1 VITFD
6 ASLLTSIYQAKSGMA
21 GGGLSIPA
29 AGGGRTTK
37 LPTPPWDPKS
47 TAAHTDVFLK
57 RALLGAKFINL
68 NDAQL
73 DVPGA
78 SEDYRKLF
86 ALYQGLD
93 ALHGLA
99 DRAGQKGISSGELH
113 RVQDAFVRGLAEIG
127 DYTDTLKL
135 DQFRLASGAVAD
147 SLKAT
152 SGVRRDNSD
161 YVTGPIMTGSSADEV
176 PAFMGDVK
184 FNIAVKRI
192 STTTNVAI
200 DLNDMGAQPRT
211 LANVIGYINGKL
223 ADAGAVTRFASQKLP
238 NEPRTMQVGGK
249 TVTLPAIADS
259 WALKIDGD
267 TAEQITFSAPATAG
281 AVYLA
286 QSAGKV
292 PTTAELAKGT
302 ADVTERQILK
312 FQTDTANVAPPVATE
327 GQANW
332 VDGRVYS
339 HTLGKEVAAVR
350 ATATGADGSLYIL
363 ADVTGATDG
372 QAIQGERDV
381 ALRKYDSAG
390 KLVYSRTLGA
400 ADSASGYALA
410 VAADG
415 KVAIAGSVTGVI
427 QGVDRGPL
435 NSSDTSGKSD
445 SFVTLFNA
453 DGEEVWTERRGGAD
467 DDLAT
472 AVAFGDDGEVYVAGR
487 TRSVL
492 PGGTSVGGWDNYLT
506 AYSTQSTGK
515 PRTLFTEQFG
525 SVGDDKV
532 GGIAVRDNQIV
543 VAGTESGSAVLRSF
557 SISTTTVTTDKVT
570 AGGVLTQTVT
580 TATDGAVTGTQVSTF
595 NTTAPDGSSSVTNV
609 TAATATAGTVRNLG
623 ALQGGDVAGIGFDA
637 GGNVIVAGTTSTDQL
652 GVASANNAFGGG
664 RDVFV
669 ARLSGDLVAN
679 GAERLSYYGGDGDDA
694 ASAVTVSGGQAW
706 IAGATTSTSLGGQA
720 KIGEQDGYV
729 AGIDAATGVVAFAER
744 FTAKDGYV
752 APTSIAVDQT
762 GASVLDRLGLPKGTL
777 DYKDSQLVTA
787 GTSLRAGDQFFV
799 RGREGAQPTAITIE
813 AGDTLGTL
821 AQKVR
826 RAAGFSAA
834 VSVVR
839 NGEFSV
845 LQIKPLSSRTTV
857 EIIAGKGG
865 KDALEALGLSEG
877 VARVSG
883 GQADKEKKIY
893 GLKLSN
899 DLTLEGKEAI
909 KTALDQLDAALSKI
923 RSIYR
928 DLKTAATPQTGPA
941 APSGPVPAYLRAQLS
956 NYQAGLA
963 RLTGGG

>member
-1 VITFD
+1 MITFD
-6 ASLLTSIYQAKSGMA
+6 ASLLTSIYQAKLGLA
-21 GGGLSIPA
+21 GGGVAFPT
-29 AGGGRTTK
+29 AGGGKPVK

-99 DRAGQKGISSGELH
+99 ERAGQKGVSTGELK
-113 RVQDAFVRGLAEIG
+113 RVQDAFVRGLAEVG

-152 SGVRRDNSD
+152 SGVRRDDSD
-161 YVTGPIMTGSSADEV
+161 YVTGPILTGSSSDEV
-176 PAFMGDVK
+176 PGFMGDVK
-184 FNIAVKRI
+184 FTIAVKRI
-192 STTTNVAI
+192 STTTNVDI
-200 DLNDMGAQPRT
+200 DLAEMGAQPRT

-223 ADAGAVTRFASQKLP
+223 ADAGATTRFASQKLP
-238 NEPRTMQVGGK
+238 NEPRTVQVGGK

-267 TAEQITFSAPATAG
+267 TSEQITFSAPATAG

-292 PTTAELAKGT
+292 PTAAELAKGAT
-302 ADVTERQILK
+302 DATERQILK
-312 FQTDTANVAPPVATE
+312 FQTDTTSVPPPEATA
-327 GQANW
+327 GQGNW

-350 ATATGADGSLYIL
+350 ATATGADGSLYVL
-363 ADVTGATDG
+363 ADITGTSDG

-390 KLVYSRTLGA
+390 NLVYSRTLGA
-400 ADSASGYALA
+400 ADSASGYSLA

-427 QGVDRGPL
+427 QGVDKGPT

-453 DGEEVWTERRGGAD
+453 DGEEVWTERRGSSD
-467 DDLAT
+467 DDVAT
-472 AVAFGDDGEVYVAGR
+472 AVAFGAGGEVYVAGR
-487 TRSVL
+487 VRGSM
-492 PGGTSVGGWDNYLT
+492 PGGTPVGGWDNYLT

-515 PRTLFTEQFG
+515 PRALFTEQFG
-525 SVGDDKV
+525 SIGDDKV
-532 GGIAVRDNQIV
+532 GGIAVNGNQVV
-543 VAGTESGSAVLRSF
+543 VAGTEAGAAVVRSF
-557 SISTTTVTTDKVT
+557 SISSTTTTTDKTTV
-570 AGGVLTQTVT
+570 GGVLTTTVT

-595 NTTAPDGSSSVTNV
+595 NTGGPDSSSSATYVTG
-609 TAATATAGTVRNLG
+609 ATATAGAVRNLG
-623 ALQGGDVAGIGFDA
+623 SLQGGDVAGVGFDA
-637 GGNVIVAGTTSTDQL
+637 DGGVVVAGTTSTDQL
-652 GVASANNAFGGG
+652 GVGTLNNAFAGG
-664 RDVFV
+664 RDAFV
-669 ARLSGDLVAN
+669 AKLSGDLTAN
-679 GAERLSYYGGDGDDA
+679 GAERLSFFGGDGDDA
-694 ASAVTVSGGQAW
+694 ASAVTVSGGKAW
-706 IAGATTSTSLGGQA
+706 IAGATTSATLGGEA
-720 KIGEQDGYV
+720 KIGGQDGYV
-729 AGIDAATGVVAFAER
+729 AGVDAATGAVAFTQR
-744 FTAKDGYV
+744 FTAKDGFV
-752 APTSIAVDQT
+752 APTSIAIDQT

-787 GTSLRAGDQFFV
+787 GTSLRAGDQFYI
-799 RGREGAQPTAITIE
+799 RAKEGAQPAAITIE
-813 AGDTLGTL
+813 ANDTLSSL

-826 RAAGFSAA
+826 RAAGFSAT

-839 NGEFSV
+839 NGDNSV
-845 LQIKPLSSRTTV
+845 LQIKPLNSRTTV
-857 EIIAGKGG
+857 EVIAGKGG

-883 GQADKEKKIY
+883 GEADKEKKIY

-941 APSGPVPAYLRAQLS
+941 APTGPVPAYLQAQLA
-956 NYQAGLA
+956 NYQAGLS
-963 RLTGGG
+963 RLTGG